1 MSRVVCASDYGGP
14 GDPTS
19 GTHGYHGDNLVGK
32 MAFAELRMGTALGNL
47 PYRAKVR
54 VEYNGRSV
62 IAEKLDIGLGGAG
75 CGGHSRDID
84 LWYQTAQALG
94 FNGLGPVTVT
104 LPREGS
110 TGTMRTVGA
119 LNLPGEKQFEEL
131 GENAGEELFSN
142 PLTGGGL
149 FGEGILGT
157 GGAGGAINSLG
168 GIGHLLNILTTKAG
182 WIKIGKV
189 LVGLFLLITGVLG
202 MANVSSS
209 TVIAPVEKAA
219 ELAAVA

>member
-32 MAFAELRMGTALGNL
+32 MAFAELRMGTSLGNL
-47 PYRAKVR
+47 PYRAKVKIDH
-54 VEYNGRSV
+54 NGRSV

-104 LPREGS
+104 LPNESS
-110 TGTMRTVGA
+110 TGGTMRTVGA

-131 GENAGEELFSN
+131 GEKASEGLFSG
-142 PLTGGGL
+142 PLQGGGPFGGGL
-149 FGEGILGT
+149 LGT
-157 GGAGGAINSLG
+157 GG
-168 GIGHLLNILTTKAG
+168 IGNIGKILSILTTREG

-189 LVGLFLLITGVLG
+189 LLGLFLLIMGILG
-202 MANVSSS
+202 MANVSS
-209 TVIAPVEKAA
+209 TTIVGPVKKAA
-219 ELAAVA
+219 KLAAVV